1 MSAGLLPPPNT
12 PFGHSLR
19 GLWSLDPG
27 IRFLN
32 HGSFGAAPRHVLAAQ
47 ARWREAMEREPV
59 RFMVDELPGAL
70 LAARERLAGFVGAVP
85 QRLTFVDNATAGAN
99 AVLRSL
105 RWRAG
110 ERIVIADCA
119 YPGVKNAA
127 RFVAER
133 LAIVDHVFAPLAVV
147 SPIEEIV
154 RLCRSACA
162 RRW

>member
-1 MSAGLLPPPNT
+1 MTQGKHSVPVDSLPEPNT
-12 PFGHSLR
+12 SFGHSLC

-70 LAARERLAGFVGAVP
+70 RAARERLAGFVGAVS

-105 RWRAG
+105 RW
-110 ERIVIADCA
+110 
-119 YPGVKNAA
+119 
-127 RFVAER
+127 
-133 LAIVDHVFAPLAVV
+133 
-147 SPIEEIV
+147 
-154 RLCRSACA
+154 
-162 RRW
+162 